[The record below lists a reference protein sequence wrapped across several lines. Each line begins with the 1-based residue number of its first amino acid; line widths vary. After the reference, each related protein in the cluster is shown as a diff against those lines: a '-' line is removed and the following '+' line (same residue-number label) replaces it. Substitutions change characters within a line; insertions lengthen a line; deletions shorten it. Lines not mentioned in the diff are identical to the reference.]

1 MSFMAETYQSVPVAL
16 AVWLVGEIEYTERP
30 VRSTDRNQT
39 RNYGGEGGI
48 QSTAVWHQTRLGDF
62 RFAASL

>member
-16 AVWLVGEIEYTERP
+16 TVRLVGEIEYTERP
-30 VRSTDRNQT
+30 VRLTDRNQT

-48 QSTAVWHQTRLGDF
+48 RTHG
-62 RFAASL
+62 